1 MYNTEAFLRKR
12 CCIEHRV
19 HCNMNFI
26 LQWTLRKAG
35 LTYVGRGVVL
45 DWLDREIFEWQIQKL
60 GDFNLV
66 NSLLIDSD

>member
-1 MYNTEAFLRKR
+1 M
-12 CCIEHRV
+12 
-19 HCNMNFI
+19 NMI

-35 LTYVGRGVVL
+35 LTYVGRGLVL